1 MRPVRSPIFND
12 IPTVLLVLA
21 GSFVVIF
28 ALGALFPQLGYLFL
42 TIGAVIPGA
51 GLQHPS
57 PLGPWS
63 PYIFHVFLH
72 GGLMHLV
79 FNTVATVT
87 FGAGAFRPFGRGLTA
102 NIGFLLFFFVCSIA
116 GAGLQVL
123 VAPGSMIPMIGAST
137 GLSGCI
143 AAAGWAEGGYRG
155 MLRFALP
162 WGGFN
167 ILLALLGPL
176 SPLPLS
182 WAGHLGGLIAGVALY
197 PVFVALFRSRRRR
210 V

>member
-1 MRPVRSPIFND
+1 MRPARQPIFNNV
-12 IPTVLLVLA
+12 PPVPLVLA
-21 GSFVVIF
+21 ASFVGVFVIGQLAPPLNEQF
-28 ALGALFPQLGYLFL
+28 FQIGAL
-42 TIGAVIPGA
+42 VPGL

-63 PYIFHVFLH
+63 PFIFHVFLH

-79 FNTVATVT
+79 FNSIAMLT
-87 FGAGAFRPFGRGLTA
+87 FGAGAYRPFGSGSL
-102 NIGFLLFFFVCSIA
+102 GVSGYLLFFFVCSVA

-123 VAPGSMIPMIGAST
+123 VAPGSMTPMIGAST
-137 GLSGCI
+137 GISGLL

-155 MLRFALP
+155 MLRYALP

-167 ILLALLGPL
+167 LLLFLLGPL
-176 SPLPLS
+176 FPIPIS
-182 WAGHLGGLIAGVALY
+182 WAGHLGGLIAGAILF
-197 PVFVALFRSRRRR
+197 PVFLAVFGARRR

>member
-1 MRPVRSPIFND
+1 MHPARSPIFND
-12 IPTVLLVLA
+12 IPTAPLAMA
-21 GSFVVIF
+21 GSFVVVF
-28 ALGALFPQLGYLFL
+28 ALGALLPQLQYLFL

-51 GLQHPS
+51 GFQHPS

-79 FNTVATVT
+79 FNTFAMLT
-87 FGAGAFRPFGRGLTA
+87 FGSASMRPFGKNVRGA
-102 NIGFLLFFFVCSIA
+102 AGFLLFFFVCSIA
-116 GAGLQVL
+116 GATLQVL
-123 VAPGSMIPMIGAST
+123 VAPNSMIPMIGAST

-143 AAAGWAEGGYRG
+143 AAAGWAEGGYKG

-167 ILLALLGPL
+167 IVLALLGPL
-176 SPLPLS
+176 FPLPIS
-182 WAGHLGGLIAGVALY
+182 WAGHIGGLIAGAALF
-197 PVFVALFRSRRRR
+197 PVFLAFFGQRRRI
-210 V
+210 